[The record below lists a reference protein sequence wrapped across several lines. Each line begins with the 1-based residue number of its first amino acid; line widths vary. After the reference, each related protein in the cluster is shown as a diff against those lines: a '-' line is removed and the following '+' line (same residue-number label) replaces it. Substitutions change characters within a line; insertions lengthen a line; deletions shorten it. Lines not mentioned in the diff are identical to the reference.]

1 MKVKEAPPTRS
12 SMPQPWTERM
22 RPARAR
28 GHCMQAWALVVGT
41 LKQRHTG
48 SPIPELTLAQSREH
62 QRSERAERRL
72 LDEKEAG

>member
-12 SMPQPWTERM
+12 SLPQPWTERM

-28 GHCMQAWALVVGT
+28 RHCMQAWALVMGT
-41 LKQRHTG
+41 LEQEAPSPSSHWPRAG
-48 SPIPELTLAQSREH
+48 STSALR
-62 QRSERAERRL
+62 RAERRL